1 MKAHSLE
8 ILLTGALL
16 ALLGQVAAFGGAVLW
31 GNAVEASPAA
41 GLSGALYAPFGLVAL
56 LAPGLAAPLARRAL
70 ELRSAQSGGTD
81 GSPSSS
87 PWRFVALLGIAE
99 TLSAA
104 ARLAG
109 GASALAPLPMH
120 GLLAVHA
127 AVATIL
133 CRRSNPHASATSPTE
148 T

>member
-1 MKAHSLE
+1 MKAQSLE
-8 ILLTGALL
+8 FLLTGALL

-31 GNAVEASPAA
+31 GNAVGASPAA

-70 ELRSAQSGGTD
+70 ELHSAQSGSAD
-81 GSPSSS
+81 QSPWSS

-99 TLSAA
+99 TLYAA

-127 AVATIL
+127 AVATIVF
-133 CRRSNPHASATSPTE
+133 RRSKPHASGSPPTE